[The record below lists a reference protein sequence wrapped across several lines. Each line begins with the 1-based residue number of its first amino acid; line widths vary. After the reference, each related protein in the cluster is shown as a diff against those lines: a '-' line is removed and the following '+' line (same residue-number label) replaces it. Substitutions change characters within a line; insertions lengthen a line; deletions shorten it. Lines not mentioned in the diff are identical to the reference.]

1 LYQHAIQWLFI
12 IFGSSDRQ
20 GFASG
25 EGCAASEGVEAAD
38 VGDNGAGDGSVGN

>member
-1 LYQHAIQWLFI
+1 V
-12 IFGSSDRQ
+12 IFGSSDGQ